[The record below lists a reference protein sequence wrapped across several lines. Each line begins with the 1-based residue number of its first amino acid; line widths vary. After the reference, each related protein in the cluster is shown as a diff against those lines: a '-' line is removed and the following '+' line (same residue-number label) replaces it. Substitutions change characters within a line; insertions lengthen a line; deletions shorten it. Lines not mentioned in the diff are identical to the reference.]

1 MNRKVV
7 SVLTLALCIA
17 TSALYASPKLLITHN
32 TTDVESNAFIG
43 GTIPSQHPT
52 KAHSDNKVFWATVK
66 LACFGHVINNKCP
79 ALIKMKTDT
88 AAPLELGYV
97 EMDLVTGIITPSEL
111 HANGYTM
118 LVNGLGESTLIKD

>member
-1 MNRKVV
+1 MNKI
-7 SVLTLALCIA
+7 L
-17 TSALYASPKLLITHN
+17 TSAVALSMVLFASAGFAGPKLLITHN
-32 TTDVESNAFIG
+32 TTDFESNAFVA

-66 LACFGHVINNKCP
+66 LACFGHITNGKCP

-88 AAPLELGYV
+88 AEPVELGYV
-97 EMDLVTGIITPSEL
+97 EMDIATGVITPSEL

-118 LVNGLGESTLIKD
+118 LVNGIGESTLIKD